1 MIQFPK
7 RGAEEI
13 SNNPQISNPESHTS
27 AESHSFSKPP
37 KSENWNPPRRSGI
50 SEAEM
55 ERIMLGGAEP

>member
-7 RGAEEI
+7 RGAEPI
-13 SNNPQISNPESHTS
+13 SNNPQISNS
-27 AESHSFSKPP
+27 ESHSLSKPS
-37 KSENWNPPRRSGI
+37 KSETWNPPSRSGI